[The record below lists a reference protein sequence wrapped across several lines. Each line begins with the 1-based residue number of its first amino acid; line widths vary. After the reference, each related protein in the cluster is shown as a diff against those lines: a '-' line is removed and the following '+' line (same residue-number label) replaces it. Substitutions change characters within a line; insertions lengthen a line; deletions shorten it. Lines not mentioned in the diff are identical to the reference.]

1 MTNLIRSILIA
12 AALTRLAAA
21 DPAWAEAPVAAAAP
35 LEAYPPTTIVA
46 VRDAGVRDLRGTFRA
61 AACARLPAVGPTCEE
76 VLLKLAGEP
85 PPTSL
90 PRQEDLPRRYR
101 IAFVPGLFN
110 ECFEDLARP
119 FADVQ
124 ADLEA
129 GGFTV
134 DYFAVAGR
142 GSVAQNAARLAE
154 HFAGLP
160 ADDRPLIVFAYSKGL
175 VDLLDFMV
183 RYPDLARPIAAVVS
197 VAGASNG
204 SPLADRMHAI
214 YRSLGAKFP
223 LPGCARGTGEEIL
236 DLRPDTRIAWW
247 QEHGESLTVPI
258 FTLVAAPQPDRVSPA
273 TRATY
278 NELAKID
285 SRNDGKLLWQ
295 DQIPPRS
302 HLLGYVNADHWS
314 IAVPVLKEAPKASFL
329 FRDTAPR
336 TVLAE
341 AAIEVVAATLAAR
354 PQDGPS
360 AAPDGG

>member
-1 MTNLIRSILIA
+1 MLAVATLALWAGSAPARA
-12 AALTRLAAA
+12 AT
-21 DPAWAEAPVAAAAP
+21 PAEGTTPM
-35 LEAYPPTTIVA
+35 EAYPPTTIVA

-61 AACARLPAVGPTCEE
+61 AVCARLPTDGPPCDE
-76 VLLKLAGEP
+76 VLLKLATEP
-85 PPTSL
+85 PATPL
-90 PRQEDLPRRYR
+90 PRADDLARRYR

-119 FADVQ
+119 FSDVQ

-142 GSVAQNAARLAE
+142 GSVAQNAARLAG
-154 HFAGLP
+154 HFVTLP
-160 ADDRPLIVFAYSKGL
+160 EDERPLIVFAYSKGL
-175 VDLLDFMV
+175 VDLLEFMV

-214 YRSLGAKFP
+214 YRSLGAQFP
-223 LPGCARGTGEEIL
+223 LPGCARGTGDEIQ

-258 FTLVAAPQPDRVSPA
+258 FALVAAPRPDRVSPA

-285 SRNDGKLLWQ
+285 PRNDGKLLWQ

-314 IAVPVLKEAPKASFL
+314 IAVPVLKEAPKVAFL
-329 FRDTAPR
+329 FRDSAPR
-336 TVLAE
+336 TALAQ
-341 AAIEVVAATLAAR
+341 AAIEVVAATLAAH
-354 PQDGPS
+354 S
-360 AAPDGG
+360 EE